1 LKAITNLHIGI
12 GVAELLAIILIQMST
27 PDEWIGFATGA
38 LGLLRSMGGSAGTA
52 IYSSILQSKMKELIP
67 ANVGAAAL
75 KAGLPP
81 SSLPLL
87 IEILTGVD
95 TKTAIT
101 AVPGVTPDITV
112 AATLALKE
120 GYIDSFRYIWLSSIA
135 FGVIALA
142 CAAATKDV
150 SSDRV

>member
-1 LKAITNLHIGI
+1 
-12 GVAELLAIILIQMST
+12 
-27 PDEWIGFATGA
+27 
-38 LGLLRSMGGSAGTA
+38 MGGSAGTA